1 LSRFFYKLYRVD
13 ASGNAPFSLVF
24 NYYQEKIRKCQL
36 KRGADP
42 IMENLLDIKIMKPYY
57 HRKGGKDKM
66 KKICEALIVVA
77 AISLVL
83 GVISRLIVQ
92 PFIGIEAQAFLQF
105 TQACLLF
112 AIAIAARE
120 WMIAKGK

>member
-1 LSRFFYKLYRVD
+1 ML
-13 ASGNAPFSLVF
+13 PFHQFSTI
-24 NYYQEKIRKCQL
+24 IRKISEKVNSKEVL
-36 KRGADP
+36 TP
-42 IMENLLDIKIMKPYY
+42 LMENLLDIKIMKPYY
-57 HRKGGKDKM
+57 RQKGGKDKM
-66 KKICEALIVVA
+66 RKICEALIVVA

-83 GVISRLIVQ
+83 GIVSRLIVQ

-120 WMIAKGK
+120 WMVAKGK

>member
-1 LSRFFYKLYRVD
+1 MSSMSKSKKQDLTPQK
-13 ASGNAPFSLVF
+13 
-24 NYYQEKIRKCQL
+24 
-36 KRGADP
+36 
-42 IMENLLDIKIMKPYY
+42 ENLLDIKIMKPYY
-57 HRKGGKDKM
+57 RQKGGKDKM
-66 KKICEALIVVA
+66 KKICEGFIVVA

-83 GVISRLIVQ
+83 GIISRLLMK
-92 PFIGIEAQAFLQF
+92 PFFAIEGQAFLQF